1 MRRFDTKSLIALATA
16 PSDQDDPWYV
26 SAEQAVQYMTAN
38 SESAEVVIYVS
49 APFLLIVGAL
59 APAEN
64 VTPPDGHALQNLS
77 LFSDAT
83 WRIQKSWCSSEGHR
97 VYIEPPFPEDSGS
110 PLAGGEPLVIRRR
123 LEGVHTGPTPI
134 EISQKLVHCLDI
146 HYVEERKAYCRLND
160 KGDIEDVIKILNLAI
175 PDQLEGREVVTI
187 LRKDLDSY
195 MALADMALVM
205 KFDCTRYVAGSFNGW
220 HGVTRYNRDEP
231 DLFFHG
237 GSASRASFAHGAI
250 VIRPKTTVEDHEE
263 AWRKDF
269 DGDPDREYAVFK
281 IYDRKNDRQ
290 IETSCSPEHIASY
303 FENSDL
309 PWHISPAFF
318 RAEVLNRFK
327 GDPEKYTLE
336 DRSISCRGA
345 WFLKSYDINDAGQ
358 VHAWIWDLSKLP
370 YDEQLYWKAFNE
382 WPKAPISERAS
393 RTDIEGDW
401 YTEYQPLDALK
412 RKVRVLDKQRP
423 SWWNPR
429 GEELIDSVL
438 APATDS
444 PKEWGDEIMA
454 LDQCVVEGFLDKP
467 LRKMAEEKG
476 RVLEPNW
483 RSLKLLNEIL
493 VGNSISAEGAREI
506 LAPLRKLH
514 ELRNEIRGH
523 ATNEKKAVAIREAR
537 TTHGNFRAHFFHLA
551 EGCDQAFVAVMKALN
566 FEFDE

>member
-1 MRRFDTKSLIALATA
+1 MRRFDPKPLIALATA
-16 PSDQDDPWYV
+16 PGDQDDPWYMN
-26 SAEQAVQYMTAN
+26 AEQAMQYMTAN
-38 SESAEVVIYVS
+38 AESAEVVIYVS

-59 APAEN
+59 APADN
-64 VTPPDGHALQNLS
+64 VTHPDGQALQNLS
-77 LFSDAT
+77 LCTDAT

-134 EISQKLVHCLDI
+134 EINQKLVHCLDI
-146 HYVEERKAYCRLND
+146 HYLEERKAYCRLND
-160 KGDIEDVIKILNLAI
+160 NGDIEDVIKILNLAI

-205 KFDCTRYVAGSFNGW
+205 KFDFTRYVPGSFNGW
-220 HGVTRYNRDEP
+220 HGATRYNRDEP

-237 GSASRASFAHGAI
+237 GSVSRASFAHGAM
-250 VIRPKTTVEDHEE
+250 VIRPKTTVEDQEE

-290 IETSCSPEHIASY
+290 IETSCSPEHIVSY
-303 FENSDL
+303 FEKSDL

-345 WFLKSYDINDAGQ
+345 WFLKSYDINNAGQ

-382 WPKAPISERAS
+382 WPKTPISERAS

-412 RKVRVLDKQRP
+412 RKVHVLDKQRP

-429 GEELIDSVL
+429 GEELINSVL

-454 LDQCVVEGFLDKP
+454 LDQCLVEGFLDKP
-467 LRKMAEEKG
+467 LRKVAEEKG
-476 RVLEPNW
+476 RILEPNW

-493 VGNSISAEGAREI
+493 VANSISAEGARDI

-514 ELRNEIRGH
+514 ELRNEIGGH

-537 TTHGNFRAHFFHLA
+537 TTHGNFRAHFFQLA

-566 FEFDE
+566 FDFDG

>member
-1 MRRFDTKSLIALATA
+1 MRRIEISPFIAFDT
-16 PSDQDDPWYV
+16 PPEDQDDPWYV
-26 SAEQAVQYMTAN
+26 NAEQAVQYMRAN
-38 SESAEVVIYVS
+38 SAADEIVIYAS

-64 VTPPDGHALQNLS
+64 VTPPDGGALQNMS
-77 LFSDAT
+77 LCTDAT
-83 WRIQKSWCSSEGHR
+83 WRIQKTWCSSEGHR

-160 KGDIEDVIKILNLAI
+160 NGDIEDVIKILKLSI

-187 LRKDLDSY
+187 LRKDLDNY
-195 MALADMALVM
+195 MALADMVMVM
-205 KFDCTRYVAGSFNGW
+205 KFDFTRYVSGSFSGW
-220 HGVTRYNRDEP
+220 HGVKRYNSDEP
-231 DLFFHG
+231 DLFFHV
-237 GSASRASFAHGAI
+237 GSASRSSFAHGAM
-250 VIRPKTTVEDHEE
+250 VVRPETTVEAQEE
-263 AWRKDF
+263 TWRKDF
-269 DGDPDREYAVFK
+269 EGDPHREYAVFK

-290 IETSCSPEHIASY
+290 IETSCSPEHIVSY
-303 FENSDL
+303 FEESDL
-309 PWHISPAFF
+309 PWQISPAFF

-345 WFLKSYDINDAGQ
+345 WFIKSYDINEAGQ

-370 YDEQLYWKAFNE
+370 YEEQLYWKAFNE
-382 WPKAPISERAS
+382 WPKASISERAN
-393 RTDIEGDW
+393 RTDIEGNW

-412 RKVRVLDKQRP
+412 QKVRALDKRKP
-423 SWWNPR
+423 AWWNPR

-444 PKEWGDEIMA
+444 PKEWGDEILA
-454 LDQCVVEGFLDKP
+454 LDQCLVEGFLDKP
-467 LRKMAEEKG
+467 LRKIAEEKG
-476 RVLEPNW
+476 CALEPTW
-483 RSLKLLNEIL
+483 RSLKLLYEIM
-493 VGNSISAEGAREI
+493 VASSISAEQSKVI
-506 LAPLRKLH
+506 LAPMRKLH

-551 EGCDQAFVAVMKALN
+551 EGCDQALVTVLSILD
-566 FEFDE
+566 FEFEG